1 MKDIVFT
8 ARSQK
13 RELLYLLISFVIAV
27 LLNLGAIFY
36 YGAPM
41 SEMFTSFF
49 YVLVFTLFL
58 YALTLIPR
66 LLYRMLKKERRKN

>member
-13 RELLYLLISFVIAV
+13 RELLYLLISFVIAA
-27 LLNLGAIFY
+27 LLNLGA
-36 YGAPM
+36 
-41 SEMFTSFF
+41 
-49 YVLVFTLFL
+49 TLFL

-66 LLYRMLKKERRKN
+66 LLYRLLRKERRKN

>member
-1 MKDIVFT
+1 
-8 ARSQK
+8 
-13 RELLYLLISFVIAV
+13 
-27 LLNLGAIFY
+27 
-36 YGAPM
+36 M

-49 YVLVFTLFL
+49 YVLAFTLFL

>member
-27 LLNLGAIFY
+27 LLNLGAILY

-49 YVLVFTLFL
+49 YVLAFTLFL

>member
-27 LLNLGAIFY
+27 LLNLGAILY

-66 LLYRMLKKERRKN
+66 LLYMMLKKERRKN